1 MNTGK
6 LIFVVLALSL
16 LGTSIWIYANLRDT
30 HLAQVFVNSPIKA
43 QLIGFEMNRYRD
55 DEWTT
60 RIASQKATFLENGQL
75 VFEKKVRA
83 SRQRGG
89 QKEELEADSAII
101 QFLNDAVLTQ
111 KGSTIITAELTGAV
125 EMMRGEKRFQTDWL
139 LYTEKTS
146 ILFTDKPVKIASQE
160 EFVAADG
167 GMTYNMQEESL
178 HLRGGVFGS
187 IRPEAASE
195 AVGKKGK
202 KK

>member
-1 MNTGK
+1 M
-6 LIFVVLALSL
+6 ASL
-16 LGTSIWIYANLRDT
+16 FS
-30 HLAQVFVNSPIKA
+30 
-43 QLIGFEMNRYRD
+43 
-55 DEWTT
+55 
-60 RIASQKATFLENGQL
+60 
-75 VFEKKVRA
+75 KKVRA

>member
-30 HLAQVFVNSPIKA
+30 HLANVIVNSPVKA
-43 QLIGFEMNRYRD
+43 QLIGFELNRYRD

-60 RIASQKATFLENGQL
+60 RVTSQKANLLDNGRL

-89 QKEELEADSAII
+89 NKEELEADSAVI
-101 QFLNDAVLTQ
+101 QFLSDTVLSQ
-111 KGSTIITAELTGAV
+111 KDSTIVTAEFTGAV
-125 EMMRGEKRFQTDWL
+125 ELMRGDKRFQTDWL

-146 ILFTDKPVKIASQE
+146 TVFTDKPLRIDSQE
-160 EFVAADG
+160 EFVAAEG
-167 GMTYNMQEESL
+167 GMTYNMQEEAL

-187 IRPEAASE
+187 IRPEAAS
-195 AVGKKGK
+195 AAAGKKGNK
-202 KK
+202 K